1 MTMSLQIKPILVA
14 LRRHK
19 AGTLLIALQIA
30 LTLAIVC
37 NALFIIHQR
46 LANLSERSGVDEAN
60 VFVVQNQWAADW
72 TTQQIDAQVRADM
85 LALRQLPSV
94 RDAAPATGYPLQ
106 GGGWDNF
113 VTMTPDQVKPTTD
126 SAVYLGDEHLLDTLG
141 LRLVAGRNFRSDE
154 VMVMGTQQAV
164 IPPVVIVSK
173 ALADR
178 LFPGGSALG
187 KSFYAMGATPST
199 IVGIVERLHRQG
211 ASQWDKAHAGQSLIW
226 PARPDDARGI
236 YYIVRA
242 KPGQLAAAM
251 REAPK
256 ALYAQSR
263 MRIID
268 PKDGIQDYAQIRHR
282 VFDSDRG
289 MAILMGVIS
298 AVLLAITAAGIV
310 GLTSFWVGQRRKQ
323 IGVRRALGA
332 TRHDIL
338 GYFLT
343 ENFLISLAGAVL
355 GTMLAIVFNLWM
367 VTRFEMDRMSMA
379 YVGIGVLL
387 LLLLGQAATLAPAVR
402 ASRVSPIEATR
413 SV

>member
-19 AGTLLIALQIA
+19 AGTLLIAVQIA

-46 LANLSERSGVDEAN
+46 LATLSERSGVDEAN
-60 VFVVQNQWAADW
+60 VFVIANQWAVDW

-85 LALRQLPSV
+85 LALRQLPGV
-94 RDAAPATGYPLQ
+94 RNAAPSTGYPLQ

-113 VTMTPDQVKPTTD
+113 ITMTPDQIKPTTD
-126 SAVYLGDEHLLDTLG
+126 SAVYMGDEHLLDTLG

-154 VMVMGTQQAV
+154 VLVMGTQQALV
-164 IPPVVIVSK
+164 PPQVIVSK
-173 ALADR
+173 ALAHR
-178 LFPGGSALG
+178 LFPDGSALG
-187 KSFYAMGATPST
+187 KSFYAMGASPST
-199 IVGIVERLHRQG
+199 IIGIVDPLHRQG
-211 ASQWDKAHAGQSLIW
+211 ASPWDKLHAGQSLIW
-226 PARPDDARGI
+226 PARPDDARGVF
-236 YYIVRA
+236 YIVRA

-263 MRIID
+263 LRIID

-289 MAILMGVIS
+289 MAILMGIIS

-323 IGVRRALGA
+323 IGIRRALGA
-332 TRHDIL
+332 TRGDIL

-343 ENFLISLAGAVL
+343 ENLLIGIGGVLAGVVL
-355 GTMLAIVFNLWM
+355 AFGINLWM
-367 VTRFEMDRMSMA
+367 VTQFETERLSLA
-379 YVGIGVLL
+379 YVASGVVL
-387 LLLLGQAATLAPAVR
+387 LLLLGQGAVLAPAVR
-402 ASRVSPIEATR
+402 ASHVSPVEATR